1 MMAEPLI
8 LINAFE
14 VPGEEA
20 DQFVA
25 AWEKTRDYLA
35 TQPGYVDTALH
46 QAVTPGAD
54 FQFVNIGRWQ
64 SAEDFQAATQ
74 SPGFRESAAWPG
86 RLPAPPRPPPR
97 RAQLTGPGYQTWQL
111 KQAPDRLRHTGAR
124 RPAAGR
130 RRSRRQRLLGPL
142 HRAFTPDTRRGHTPH
157 YI

>member
-46 QAVTPGAD
+46 QAVMPGAD

-64 SAEDFQAATQ
+64 SAEDFRAATQ
-74 SPGFRESAAWPG
+74 SPGFRESAAGLAGYRPHPG
-86 RLPAPPRPPPR
+86 LYRVVR
-97 RAQLTGPGYQTWQL
+97 T
-111 KQAPDRLRHTGAR
+111 
-124 RPAAGR
+124 
-130 RRSRRQRLLGPL
+130 
-142 HRAFTPDTRRGHTPH
+142 
-157 YI
+157 